1 MNIWIRLKYW
11 FIITF
16 SAKTL
21 FDVEIY
27 LKSGSVIKLTNLS
40 DFSTRRNGEG
50 FTEFSWV
57 SESPV
62 HKMVAINPDD
72 ISAVVQRIK

>member
-1 MNIWIRLKYW
+1 MNIWIRFKYW
-11 FIITF
+11 FIINF

-21 FDVEIY
+21 FDVELY
-27 LKSGSVIKLTNLS
+27 LKSGSVIKLTNIS
-40 DFSTRRNGEG
+40 DLNTKRNSDG
-50 FTEFSWV
+50 FTEFGWT

-62 HKMVAINPDD
+62 HKLVSINPGD